1 MTIIVSLVRFS
12 IALVDPVL
20 EILESRIG
28 RVGGGERFEV
38 GAKEKY
44 EFLDPG
50 SGN

>member
-28 RVGGGERFEV
+28 RVGGRFEV